1 MECNI
6 YAHHQIKTVFLYFLL
21 GENGIKQQP
30 QHKNFFQQ
38 LPMIKQSLNY
48 FYPSKGGCGESTVG
62 LFSNWKGRFEKK
74 ILNEIGHICISM
86 YLQLERTIQMSIFE
100 KYLMEQLLFLD
111 SDAIKR
117 LTNIFKY

>member
-1 MECNI
+1 M
-6 YAHHQIKTVFLYFLL
+6 ARALWDFSQIEKADL
-21 GENGIKQQP
+21 
-30 QHKNFFQQ
+30 
-38 LPMIKQSLNY
+38 
-48 FYPSKGGCGESTVG
+48 
-62 LFSNWKGRFEKK
+62 KK

>member
-1 MECNI
+1 MELNSNLNI
-6 YAHHQIKTVFLYFLL
+6 R
-21 GENGIKQQP
+21 
-30 QHKNFFQQ
+30 FFSSSFPW
-38 LPMIKQSLNY
+38 LKQSLNY

>member
-62 LFSNWKGRFEKK
+62 LFSN
-74 ILNEIGHICISM
+74 
-86 YLQLERTIQMSIFE
+86 
-100 KYLMEQLLFLD
+100 
-111 SDAIKR
+111 
-117 LTNIFKY
+117 